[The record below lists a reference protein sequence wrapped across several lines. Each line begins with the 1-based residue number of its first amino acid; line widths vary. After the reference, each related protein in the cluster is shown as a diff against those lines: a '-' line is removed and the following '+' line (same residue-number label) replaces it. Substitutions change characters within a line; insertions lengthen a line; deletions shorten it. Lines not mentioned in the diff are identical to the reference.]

1 MTSRPADTL
10 AVHCNSCGRDT
21 QHEVL
26 HEVKQP
32 WDDSTGEFDVSGSDD
47 FQLLS
52 CRGCLSITL
61 RRRSW
66 MSAEVGPDLSPE
78 IHEYFHPPRMHRRL
92 PRWIDDIEV
101 PSQVTDLVR
110 EIYVALD
117 AAATRL
123 AAMGVRALLEHVM
136 IEAVGDRGSFAK
148 NLDAFETDGYVS
160 HRQRTTLEGTL
171 EVGHAA
177 MHRGYVPSGSAIGVC
192 LDVAEHLLAAMYVLP
207 EASGG
212 LRRQLP
218 KRKHNAR
225 PHKRKAPAK

>member
-1 MTSRPADTL
+1 
-10 AVHCNSCGRDT
+10 
-21 QHEVL
+21 
-26 HEVKQP
+26 
-32 WDDSTGEFDVSGSDD
+32 
-47 FQLLS
+47 
-52 CRGCLSITL
+52 
-61 RRRSW
+61 
-66 MSAEVGPDLSPE
+66 MSEDVGPDGSPE
-78 IHEYFHPPRMHRRL
+78 IHEHFHPPRMHRRL
-92 PRWIDDIEV
+92 PRWVDDIEV

-136 IEAVGDRGSFAK
+136 IASVGDRGSFEK
-148 NLDAFETDGYVS
+148 NLDAFEAEGHVS

-171 EVGHAA
+171 EVGHAT
-177 MHRGYVPSGSAIGVC
+177 MHRGYVPSARAIGIC

-218 KRKHNAR
+218 KRKRKVSPSKNSAR
-225 PHKRKAPAK
+225 AK